1 MFASRKSLNSIF
13 LNSDL
18 GLGVGTRPPEGAVA
32 PEVAHLP
39 VERVREDH
47 GQGHALLG
55 LVGGVAEHQ
64 TLETVEGHDY
74 LRYFLLLF
82 QSENDRVS
90 NPQEK
95 DDIYGL
101 KK

>member
-1 MFASRKSLNSIF
+1 MFASRESFYL
-13 LNSDL
+13 SDL
-18 GLGVGTRPPEGAVA
+18 GLGVGTRPPEGSVA

-74 LRYFLLLF
+74 LRCFYYFLK
-82 QSENDRVS
+82 V
-90 NPQEK
+90 
-95 DDIYGL
+95 IMIG
-101 KK
+101 